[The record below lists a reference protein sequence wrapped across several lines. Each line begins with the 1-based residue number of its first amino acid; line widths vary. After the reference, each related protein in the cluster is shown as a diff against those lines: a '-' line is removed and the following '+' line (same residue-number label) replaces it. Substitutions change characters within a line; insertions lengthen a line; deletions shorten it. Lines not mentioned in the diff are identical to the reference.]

1 MFSFPIYDSTVPHLC
16 HRPAIYLQLP
26 NRSHCIFY
34 RTHTQGKCQ
43 KKLLH
48 FKLVKAMLA
57 DQLLFYLER
66 IYDLHLFGQFTDA
79 CDAVQ
84 VHHTHHLCQHTRKVQ
99 IDHQQIATE
108 HTVRYV
114 RILQHTSQTLDH
126 HTPWPPPWV
135 IQGGH

>member
-1 MFSFPIYDSTVPHLC
+1 MIAQYLTFTIDQQYTFNCRIGPIVY
-16 HRPAIYLQLP
+16 
-26 NRSHCIFY
+26 FG

-43 KKLLH
+43 QKLLH

-84 VHHTHHLCQHTRKVQ
+84 VHHTHHLCQHTGEVQ

-126 HTPWPPPWV
+126 HHTL
-135 IQGGH
+135 GHLRG